1 MGFSYVDV
9 YGKPT
14 KPSEVTSKKTNSN
27 VASKRCKNCQAEH
40 RSSKHDICV
49 LCRFVE
55 SRGQIPLG
63 AKTV

>member
-14 KPSEVTSKKTNSN
+14 KPLEVTPMKTNSN
-27 VASKRCKNCQAEH
+27 VASQRCKHCKAEH
-40 RSSKHDICV
+40 RSLKHDICV

-63 AKTV
+63 ARTV